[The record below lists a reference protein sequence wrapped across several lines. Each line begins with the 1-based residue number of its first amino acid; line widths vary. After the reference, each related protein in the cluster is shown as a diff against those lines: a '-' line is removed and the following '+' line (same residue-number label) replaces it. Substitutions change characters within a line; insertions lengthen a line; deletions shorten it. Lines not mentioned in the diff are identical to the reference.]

1 MHKLNFYLE
10 SRLAKI
16 RKSASNSVA
25 KFGRDPAGA
34 YKSALEYQVRYGR
47 AGYRRYDS
55 ANNYSAA
62 GDLHADNLDGFHATP
77 LQDLSRR
84 AFQYKSYYSDNFQF
98 DLVKPYIV
106 KIKTSRGA
114 FICPAIAYE
123 ESDGATIYISRGIFA
138 PNDPQTQEH
147 DAAVHEAARIA
158 DNIAEREAENGR
170 ECDAQFQAEQ
180 EAEQL
185 AQEIADA
192 RRTARGLIA
201 AIKAQRRAGIDL
213 AGAICD
219 ALTEK
224 LREYRR
230 EIIKARERRH
240 ALKDNF
246 WLSVEGR

>member
-1 MHKLNFYLE
+1 MQKINFYLE

-16 RKSASNSVA
+16 KKSAGDSVA

-55 ANNYSAA
+55 ANNYSEA
-62 GDLHADNLDGFHATP
+62 GDLFVDNLDGFNATP
-77 LQDLSRR
+77 LQDIAPRTY
-84 AFQYKSYYSDNFQF
+84 QYTGYYSDNFQF

-106 KIKTSRGA
+106 KIKTSRGV

-123 ESDGATIYISRGIFA
+123 ECDGATIYFSRGQLA
-138 PNDPQTQEH
+138 PNDPQDLAH
-147 DAAVHEAARIA
+147 DAAAYDCARIA
-158 DNIAEREAENGR
+158 DHIAEQEAENAR
-170 ECDAQFQAEQ
+170 ECDAQHQAEQ

-185 AQEIADA
+185 AEAIQEA
-192 RRTARGLIA
+192 RQTARGLIA

-213 AGAICD
+213 GGAICD
-219 ALTEK
+219 ALTDK

-230 EIIKARERRH
+230 EVIKARERRD
-240 ALKDNF
+240 ALAENY
-246 WLSVEGR
+246 WLSVEGY